1 MDPNTRALV
10 MGAAGG
16 AGSAANLYV
25 EDVFNTYLYTGTGST
40 PQTLT
45 TGVNLAD
52 NKGLVI
58 YKARSGSFPL
68 GTYTRAAVF
77 SDLCWGTKYI
87 RGTQDNAGNPY
98 SQPFDFET
106 FGTSGITLN
115 YDYAQYNALNNTY
128 VAYTFRNADKFFQAY
143 NGVVNVSSNTTISF
157 PQLGTIGMVVV
168 QGTFGNDS
176 PFYVWHRSLTAG
188 KLLSLN
194 TTQAE
199 YTANNITVSGTDVTL
214 NASGYDGGSVMVY
227 AFAHD
232 AGGYGASGADSI
244 VKCGSFTKTQSHPN
258 DPPVVLGW
266 EPQFLLFKRV
276 DSGSEDWIIGDNMR
290 GAGTNTGAGL
300 SLNTSNLET
309 STLPFTPL
317 ATGFTIGNSTSIGGT
332 YIYIAIRR
340 GPMKTPTDATKVFSL
355 ASYTGNSTNGR
366 LIGSVTTDLAFF
378 ANPPGNNYSIKLFF
392 DRLRGADRYLTSTQ
406 TNGEGNVSGAQ
417 PFLAFD
423 QNNAIRLGSDT
434 VAGYTNLSPYAYVS
448 YNFRRAP
455 GFFDVVAYTGTGSAR
470 TVSHNLG
477 VTPELM
483 IVKKRSATDAW
494 VVYANN
500 DNTDYLV
507 LNTTA
512 ATVDNN
518 TIWNDTSPTSSV
530 FTVGTND
537 DVNGNTDTFI
547 AYLFATCQG
556 VSKVGSYTGT
566 GTTLQINCGFTA
578 GARFVLIKRTDSTG
592 DWYTW
597 DTARGIISGNDP
609 YLLLNSSAAE
619 VTNTDYI
626 DPYSAGFEISSTAP
640 AAINANGGNF
650 IFLAIA

>member
-10 MGAAGG
+10 IGSAGG
-16 AGSAANLYV
+16 GSAANVYV

-52 NKGLVI
+52 NNGLVI
-58 YKARSGSFPL
+58 YKARAGSFPL
-68 GTYTRAAVF
+68 GTYSQAAWF
-77 SDLCWGTKYI
+77 SDLCWGTKYV
-87 RGTQDNAGNPY
+87 RGIQSNTGG
-98 SQPFDFET
+98 PFTSSASLET
-106 FGTSGITLN
+106 WATSGMTLDYDYDQYNRSGNSYVAYSFRNSDKFFEAYNGLVTLN
-115 YDYAQYNALNNTY
+115 YNAP
-128 VAYTFRNADKFFQAY
+128 
-143 NGVVNVSSNTTISF
+143 TTISF
-157 PQLGTIGMVVV
+157 PKLNTLGAVLA
-168 QGTFGNDS
+168 FGSFNNQFF
-176 PFYVWHRSLTAG
+176 FYVWHRSLTAG
-188 KLLSLN
+188 KLLNLVS
-194 TTQAE
+194 TAAE
-199 YTANNITVSGTDVTL
+199 FTSSVITVSGTDVTVDPTSFGP
-214 NASGYDGGSVMVY
+214 APTQTAAVY

-244 VKCGSFTKTQSHPN
+244 VKCGTFTQNGSGRVTI
-258 DPPVVLGW
+258 DLGW
-266 EPQFLLFKRV
+266 EPQFLMLKSSSTTGNWIVIDTARGWTANE
-276 DSGSEDWIIGDNMR
+276 GS
-290 GAGTNTGAGL
+290 NTQRFFM
-300 SLNTSNLET
+300 NTSDLEINQT
-309 STLPFTPL
+309 VAAINS
-317 ATGFTIGNSTSIGGT
+317 TGFSFPFGT
-332 YIYIAIRR
+332 DTFVYIAIRR
-340 GPMKTPTDATKVFSL
+340 GPMKTPTDATKVFNPVT
-355 ASYTGNSTNGR
+355 YTGTGSNSRIYTGA
-366 LIGSVTTDLAFF
+366 GFPTDAIII
-378 ANPPGNNYSIKLFF
+378 N
-392 DRLRGADRYLTSTQ
+392 DRLRTQGYSVFVDRIRGGGANLVTLSTAAEATGGNFYSSRLDSMDGYTGGTSDSTQLNLTSLTL
-406 TNGEGNVSGAQ
+406 VDY
-417 PFLAFD
+417 F
-423 QNNAIRLGSDT
+423 
-434 VAGYTNLSPYAYVS
+434 
-448 YNFRRAP
+448 FRRAP

-494 VVYANN
+494 VAYANN

-512 ATVDNN
+512 ATVDDN
-518 TIWNDTSPTSSV
+518 TIWNDTSPTSYV

-537 DVNGNTDTFI
+537 DVNGSTATFI